1 MSSRFRTLITNA
13 TQLVCVSFNK
23 NVTLLKGAEQN
34 TIEIISNG
42 AMIIGH
48 DGNIAHL
55 GTTQEIQQ
63 IISRMI
69 SSSNNNNNNENNTT
83 CSLSDLFE
91 TILDCTG
98 KSVIP
103 GLVDSHTHPVWSGDR
118 CHEFVLKLQGATYMD
133 IHKMGGGIGFTVKH
147 TRESSEEDL
156 LNLLIQRGRKMLR
169 NGTTLME
176 GKSGYGLETET
187 EVKMLKVLHQANKKH
202 VELGLPEIV
211 SNYLGAHSVP
221 KTTNLQD
228 YTRQILEEQIPA
240 LAEMIEKDEIG
251 PSLIDVFHEKGVFE
265 TEETRRVLSAG
276 KEKLRLA
283 INFHG
288 DELNPMGSA
297 ELAYE
302 LDALAVSHCEHV
314 SDKGIELMAEKNIC
328 ATLLPTTAYI
338 LRIAYPPARK
348 MIEKGVPVVL
358 STDFNPNAHCMS
370 LPFVMNLSCVNMRMT
385 LNEALVACT
394 LNAAASIGKASTHG
408 SLAVGKKGDCVII
421 NHPNWEH
428 LIYELCDSPILHV
441 IMNGKVVYTNQQL

>member
-1 MSSRFRTLITNA
+1 MSSHRFRTLIINA
-13 TQLVCVSFNK
+13 TQLVCISSNK
-23 NVTLLKGAEQN
+23 NVTLLKGSEQN
-34 TIEIISNG
+34 IIEIISNG
-42 AMIIGH
+42 AMIIGQ
-48 DGNIAHL
+48 DGNIAHI
-55 GTTQEIQQ
+55 GTTEEIQQ
-63 IISRMI
+63 LITQMI
-69 SSSNNNNNNENNTT
+69 SSSSSNHHNIT
-83 CSLSDLFE
+83 LSDLFE
-91 TILDCTG
+91 TVLDCTG

-118 CHEFVLKLQGATYMD
+118 CHEFVMKLQEPPIWTS
-133 IHKMGGGIGFTVKH
+133 
-147 TRESSEEDL
+147 TRWEE
-156 LNLLIQRGRKMLR
+156 RARKMLR

-187 EVKMLKVLHQANKKH
+187 EVKMLRVLHQANKKH
-202 VELGLPEIV
+202 LDLNLPEIV

-221 KTTNLQD
+221 KTTNLHD
-228 YTRQILEEQIPA
+228 YTRQIIEEQIPA
-240 LAEMIEKDEIG
+240 LAEMIKKDEIG

-265 TEETRRVLSAG
+265 TEETRRVLLEG
-276 KEKLRLA
+276 KEKLGLG

-302 LDALAVSHCEHV
+302 LNALAVSHCEHV

-370 LPFVMNLSCVNMRMT
+370 LPFVMHLSCVNMRMT

-394 LNAAASIGKASTHG
+394 LNAAASIGKANTHG
-408 SLAVGKKGDCVII
+408 SLAVGKRGDCVII
-421 NHPNWEH
+421 NHSNWEH

-441 IMNGKVVYTNQQL
+441 VLNGKVVYTNQQL